1 MNQRLLPLFCLLL
14 GACSSVSVVEE
25 RENAALAPKSLPP
38 QLLVS
43 PFEVSEGARFHVAA
57 VEKNEDPRE
66 KVGRLIAEGV
76 LSRGTR
82 WVAPAKILEPGKK
95 PPSSG
100 LLIKGRVLVAEQG
113 SRALRLGVGLGA
125 GRTHMDTTVAI
136 YNLAASSKKPWI
148 TCKTTG
154 GSNME
159 PGLLFGLIVPSPAT
173 IPILIGVAGGTVST
187 VSRSHKGVTQDAKRT
202 GRAITAVVHDR
213 LVARDL
219 VPRKAH
225 PKRGGTLG
233 TPIGVIELP
242 KVD

>member
-1 MNQRLLPLFCLLL
+1 MNRRLVPLLCLLL
-14 GACSSVSVVEE
+14 GACSSVSVIEE
-25 RENAALAPKSLPP
+25 RENPALAPKSLPP
-38 QLLVS
+38 ELMVS
-43 PFEVSEGARFHVAA
+43 PFEVSKGARFDVAA
-57 VEKNEDPRE
+57 AAENEDPRD
-66 KVGRLIAEGV
+66 KVGRIIAEGV

-82 WVAPAKILEPGKK
+82 WVAPTKILEPGKK

-148 TCKTTG
+148 ACKTTG

-213 LVARDL
+213 LVARGL